1 MNGKRNHSASK
12 VQTISESMWLEET
25 FGDIYPPTM
34 LKAGTLRAACPGLHP
49 AGTSTSPQVETPQPL
64 WTACSRTSPHSR
76 WKDILFSLNGISSI
90 SLRAHCLLSIHWS
103 PLIRVRFHLLNTLC
117 ASEVPAEAFH
127 CCSLFPSPDL
137 TLSGFWLSQLHP
149 CMLREC
155 LYVPLPPLDPA
166 FTSRMF
172 LFYAFFFS
180 RSILLIHT
188 GLPSPLPAS
197 LVGRTDYSG
206 ARRRRALKIKADNSR
221 KELGVQ
227 SKLHI

>member
-1 MNGKRNHSASK
+1 
-12 VQTISESMWLEET
+12 MWLEET
-25 FGDIYPPTM
+25 LGDIYPPTL

-49 AGTSTSPQVETPQPL
+49 AGTRTSPQVETPQPL

-103 PLIRVRFHLLNTLC
+103 PLVRVRFHLLNTLC

-155 LYVPLPPLDPA
+155 LYVPLPPLDPV

-172 LFYAFFFS
+172 LFYAFFFFPEASCSSTQAS
-180 RSILLIHT
+180 RHLCLLPWLAGQTIL
-188 GLPSPLPAS
+188 
-197 LVGRTDYSG
+197 
-206 ARRRRALKIKADNSR
+206 
-221 KELGVQ
+221 ELGGGELWK
-227 SKLHI
+227 SKLTTVEKNWVYSQNFAFKTK

>member
-1 MNGKRNHSASK
+1 
-12 VQTISESMWLEET
+12 MWLEET
-25 FGDIYPPTM
+25 FGDIYPPTL

-49 AGTSTSPQVETPQPL
+49 AGTRTSPQVETLQPL
-64 WTACSRTSPHSR
+64 WTVS
-76 WKDILFSLNGISSI
+76 
-90 SLRAHCLLSIHWS
+90 
-103 PLIRVRFHLLNTLC
+103 TLC

-149 CMLREC
+149 CMLTEC

-166 FTSRMF
+166 FTSHMF
-172 LFYAFFFS
+172 PFYAFFFS

-221 KELGVQ
+221 KEQGVR
-227 SKLHI
+227 SKLHV